1 MKKYILIAEC
11 CGNTLYYY
19 GKEDINT
26 FENEDKISY
35 KIIYL

>member
-1 MKKYILIAEC
+1 MINTLIGNMKKYILIAEC

-26 FENEDKISY
+26 FEE
-35 KIIYL
+35 